1 MRKEAI
7 MQKQIECNKAQAMC
21 PRCHGLL
28 ETNFNESFAEG
39 TVILQCQKCEQFYE
53 LKPFKVSQ

>member
-1 MRKEAI
+1 MI
-7 MQKQIECNKAQAMC
+7 MQKQTESNKAQAMC